1 MSHNKQINNTD
12 DCAWIDDIIQEHRK
26 SQLIKNIIN

>member
-1 MSHNKQINNTD
+1 MSHNNQITNTD

-26 SQLIKNIIN
+26 SKLKNIYN